1 MFLIIVGA
9 SQHKPLNKMQE
20 IALFAGISFLTC
32 VTPGASVL
40 YTVTSALRLGRSS
53 FMAAPL
59 GNVTGAIVMS
69 LVCAAG
75 LGALVASTPALY
87 TAMQTVCAAML
98 IWLGWKN
105 WTRPAMDLS
114 TASRATVSHSNLSS
128 NSRAA
133 YFGALFIQITNP
145 MLLVFLLSL
154 MPPFVHPEDEYTSR
168 MTLLIGIFCLICLL
182 VHLGYGFIAA
192 YASQYLKGKRFSYW
206 INHISAVV
214 FWFLAAGVLTVVAR
228 SIS

>member
-1 MFLIIVGA
+1 
-9 SQHKPLNKMQE
+9 MQE

-69 LVCAAG
+69 LICAAG

-87 TAMQTVCAAML
+87 SAMQALCAIL
-98 IWLGWKN
+98 LVWLGWKN
-105 WTRPAMDLS
+105 WKRPAMDLS
-114 TASRATVSHSNLSS
+114 CASKAEADSDKSHT
-128 NSRAA
+128 NSRGA
-133 YFGALFIQITNP
+133 YFGALCIQLSNP

-154 MPPFVHPEDEYTSR
+154 MPPFIHPENEYTSR
-168 MTLLIGIFCLICLL
+168 MALLIGIFSVICLC

-192 YASQYLKGKRFSYW
+192 FASQYLKGKRFSYW

-214 FWFLAAGVLTVVAR
+214 FWILAAGVFSMAVRTGF
-228 SIS
+228 